1 MIWVLEWDS
10 GIGDFSLI
18 IQLTNSE
25 EGKGV
30 RIFFFFFLGSY
41 FSILMLLLLIFF
53 HIHFCLTQYLELKNI
68 EYLQAG
74 KQICFYHKYLRHLNS
89 EGFYFLFF
97 Q

>member
-1 MIWVLEWDS
+1 
-10 GIGDFSLI
+10 
-18 IQLTNSE
+18 
-25 EGKGV
+25 
-30 RIFFFFFLGSY
+30 
-41 FSILMLLLLIFF
+41 MLLLLIFF